1 MADLV
6 EIKTQILEAEEY
18 FAQAKKDEDQDMILM
33 YGNNLAMLRRE
44 KNYLEAIRAGES
56 IFSFHFFLFKKNN
69 FTSFSC

>member
-33 YGNNLAMLRRE
+33 YGNNLAMSQRE
-44 KNYLEAIRAGES
+44 ELSRGNKSR
-56 IFSFHFFLFKKNN
+56 
-69 FTSFSC
+69 